1 MKEQILL
8 NQIVQNCLFYI
19 VGAKLSTGQC
29 PGAKLSGCQIVRFYF
44 IGDKL
49 SDFSSWCQIVRLPSW
64 CQIVRSYFLGAKLSR
79 WQIVRC
85 QIVGCK
91 IVLPHRKK
99 FPKYLF
105 TRPITYLAA
114 GDVKIIIFSSTNIE
128 KPEFCVDHISISVL
142 HTDQR

>member
-49 SDFSSWCQIVRLPSW
+49 SDFSSWCRLPSW
-64 CQIVRSYFLGAKLSR
+64 CQIVCFYDLGTELSDFMIMLPNCLFL
-79 WQIVRC
+79 
-85 QIVGCK
+85 
-91 IVLPHRKK
+91 
-99 FPKYLF
+99 
-105 TRPITYLAA
+105 
-114 GDVKIIIFSSTNIE
+114 
-128 KPEFCVDHISISVL
+128 
-142 HTDQR
+142 